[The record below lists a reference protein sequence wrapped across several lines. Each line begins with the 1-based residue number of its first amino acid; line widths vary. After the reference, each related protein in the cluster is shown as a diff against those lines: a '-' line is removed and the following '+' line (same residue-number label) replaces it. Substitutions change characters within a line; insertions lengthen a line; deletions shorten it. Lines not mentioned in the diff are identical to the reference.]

1 MRRIMMVLAL
11 AAAAACGDSSTGI
24 SGSVAGTYTLRSI
37 NGTVLPYTVLSSGT
51 TKIEVIDDVI
61 TLNTNGT
68 YTETGHTRTTT
79 NGSAS
84 TDTGTDTGT
93 YTTAG
98 TSITLR
104 SSGDGTTTVGTVNA
118 GTLTIVDQGLS
129 AVFTQ

>member
-1 MRRIMMVLAL
+1 MMVLAL

-37 NGTVLPYTVLSSGT
+37 NGSGLPYTVIASGSN
-51 TKIEVIDDVI
+51 KIEVIDDVM

-68 YTETGHTRTTT
+68 YSETGHTRTTT
-79 NGSAS
+79 NGSS
-84 TDTGTDTGT
+84 TTDTGTDTGT

-104 SSGDGTTTVGTVNA
+104 STDGTTTVGTVNA